1 MNTYKLTPQLISDYI
16 KNLNEEERSKG
27 TIEKYQR
34 DIRDFFLWLND
45 LYINKNIVSTWKHHL
60 LNEGYAPITINSKL
74 AAINGLCRFLGW
86 TDCHVRYLKI
96 QRRIFRDASRNI
108 NRSDYKQLV
117 ITARHQ
123 RRERIALLMETICST
138 GIRVSEL
145 VNITVEA
152 ATLGQVE
159 VSLKGKIRTIFLPT
173 KLCQKLIKYARKN
186 NIHSGEI
193 FITKSGKSISR
204 HQIWAEM
211 KKIAK
216 IAGIKSSKVFPH
228 NLRHLFATTYY
239 TSCKDIVRLADI
251 LGHSSINTT
260 RIYLTTTSDVHIR
273 QINKL
278 DLVS

>member
-16 KNLNEEERSKG
+16 KNLNEAERSKG

-45 LYINKNIVSTWKHHL
+45 LYINKSIISNWKHHL

-86 TDCHVRYLKI
+86 NDCHVRYLKI
-96 QRRIFRDASRNI
+96 QRRIFRDASRSI
-108 NRSDYKQLV
+108 NRSDYKKL
-117 ITARHQ
+117 ITTARHQ
-123 RRERIALLMETICST
+123 RQERIALLMETICST

-145 VNITVEA
+145 INITVET
-152 ATLGQVE
+152 ATLGQAE

-173 KLCQKLIKYARKN
+173 KLCRKLIKYARKN

-193 FITKSGKSISR
+193 FITKSGKSLSR